1 MARSVKYS
9 RVAVVSVLAGL
20 SITLRVIF
28 FTVFVAIVICVGDH
42 LLDADAQ
49 TGVGRRIDAGPEGHL
64 GELRHPDGLLSDLA
78 EEVGGAD
85 AGLLAREEK
94 THAQQALVV
103 VMLGPDLLL
112 GVGDGDTLA
121 SLVLVLAGV
130 DHFVDKKNNR
140 L

>member
-1 MARSVKYS
+1 MIAP
-9 RVAVVSVLAGL
+9 G
-20 SITLRVIF
+20 
-28 FTVFVAIVICVGDH
+28 
-42 LLDADAQ
+42 
-49 TGVGRRIDAGPEGHL
+49 
-64 GELRHPDGLLSDLA
+64 A

-103 VMLGPDLLL
+103 VMLGPDFLL

-140 L
+140 LWRKSI